1 MLRHIVM
8 WQLRDEADG
17 QSRAANALAVQQA
30 LMSLRSKIAEIADLE
45 VGLNINGS
53 ERAWDIVLVSTFESQ
68 EALDAYSAH
77 PAHQEVVRL
86 IRSVSAET
94 RVVDFVTDDPE
105 F

>member
-8 WQLRDEADG
+8 WKLQAEAGG
-17 QSRAANALAVQQA
+17 QSKAANAQAVQRA

-45 VGLNINGS
+45 VGLNINGG
-53 ERAWDIVLVSTFESQ
+53 ERAWDIVLVSTFKDQ
-68 EALDAYSAH
+68 EALDVYSAH
-77 PAHQEVVRL
+77 PAHQEAVRL

-94 RVVDFVTDDPE
+94 RVVDYVTDDPQ